1 MKKIFRILL
10 LFPTFVFLWVPRL
23 SYGAIAYVSGSA
35 TTCAQTSATTASQ
48 PCALSA
54 ATTAGDAVVVGVAW
68 KGTTQTMTSVTAS
81 GCTVFPYQE
90 TTVNSTLEALALW
103 VGLNCPAISAVT
115 VTLSGGSVFETT
127 VNEYSGV
134 TSIGQLTTATG
145 TSAAP
150 SASIATQDSNNWIV
164 MESGSL
170 GSEGLPAAGTGNL
183 RTAGRTGSTAS
194 DVAAAACDNTV
205 SAPGN
210 VTCSDTITSG
220 AWASLSIELRTTNP
234 ADPLLVDA
242 VGTGSNANIDSGNG
256 FIVYLPQAALS
267 GNAIIC
273 GMSYPYSSSR
283 ILTISDNES
292 DTCSKAVSVNNGT
305 ADTQAIYYA
314 ANVSAG
320 AEKITFTFDAPIYNF
335 QVACKEA
342 YTIASA
348 SPVDATS
355 AAASVTG
362 PTISAGAMTTT
373 ANNDLIVQYGN
384 YAAGNLPLNT
394 QTAVGF
400 APGSGWSKIIA
411 DTITGEFF
419 QDIQQ
424 ALAGSISP
432 SYDVES
438 SGTFGTVAAAFKT
451 SANAGVIAG
460 GTVGSPFSYQIA
472 ATNAPTSYGATGL
485 PGGLSVCTT
494 TGLISGTPSATGTS
508 TVTLSAT
515 NSAGTVP
522 LAVVALLGGHRLGD

>member
-1 MKKIFRILL
+1 
-10 LFPTFVFLWVPRL
+10 
-23 SYGAIAYVSGSA
+23 
-35 TTCAQTSATTASQ
+35 
-48 PCALSA
+48 
-54 ATTAGDAVVVGVAW
+54 
-68 KGTTQTMTSVTAS
+68 MTSVTAS

-150 SASIATQDSNNWIV
+150 SASIATLDSNNWIV